1 MKKLAMW
8 CVVALL
14 SFALSGCGN
23 KCEHEY
29 DNGVI
34 TKEPTCTEEGEKTFT
49 CSLCKET
56 KTESMAKK
64 EHTYKEEV
72 TKEPTCV
79 EEGVKTFT
87 CSLCEETKTESI
99 AKKEHTYKEEVTK
112 EPTFAEEGEK
122 TFTCEI
128 CGDAYTEAIPVR
140 DDEVVVTVTNKSNL
154 PENTSAGRYSDRV
167 QFTFN
172 VMNRTDKTI
181 KGVQGNLTVYDLF
194 GEKILKINCDFTGNR
209 IQANDSV
216 TVDDLGMD
224 INQFMD
230 NHVKFYNT
238 DFSDLNFEYEV
249 TQIVYDDLI
258 TSGPVPTESTESQKI
273 TVNVTDKRNLEKN
286 YKAGRYSPQVEF
298 TFEVYNNTSKDIKGV
313 QGILT
318 IKDLFGVDIMSSGL
332 DFTGQTISANGSIT
346 VSGMGMDINQFMDEH
361 VKVYTTDFEDL
372 NFAYKVT
379 QIVYSDGTRE

>member
-14 SFALSGCGN
+14 LFALSGCGN

-49 CSLCKET
+49 CSLRK
-56 KTESMAKK
+56 
-64 EHTYKEEV
+64 
-72 TKEPTCV
+72 
-79 EEGVKTFT
+79 
-87 CSLCEETKTESI
+87 ETKTESI

-122 TFTCEI
+122 TFTCVI

-181 KGVQGNLTVYDLF
+181 KGVQGNLTAYDLF
-194 GEKILKINCDFTGNR
+194 GEKIL
-209 IQANDSV
+209 
-216 TVDDLGMD
+216 
-224 INQFMD
+224 
-230 NHVKFYNT
+230 
-238 DFSDLNFEYEV
+238 
-249 TQIVYDDLI
+249 
-258 TSGPVPTESTESQKI
+258 
-273 TVNVTDKRNLEKN
+273 
-286 YKAGRYSPQVEF
+286 
-298 TFEVYNNTSKDIKGV
+298 
-313 QGILT
+313 
-318 IKDLFGVDIMSSGL
+318 
-332 DFTGQTISANGSIT
+332 
-346 VSGMGMDINQFMDEH
+346 
-361 VKVYTTDFEDL
+361 
-372 NFAYKVT
+372 
-379 QIVYSDGTRE
+379 